1 MLETQD
7 HQIHQWYCL
16 YLYANQRMRKLFL
29 LVTCLFHH
37 VAITILCCY
46 QLTRASIHGCMATET
61 TTPIVNH
68 PPTPH
73 PILPTHPYPIPP
85 TYPHPIQPTYPPLP
99 YTTHPNPILPTYP
112 HPIPP
117 TYPYSK

>member
-7 HQIHQWYCL
+7 HQIHQWYYL

-29 LVTCLFHH
+29 FATCLFHH

-46 QLTRASIHGCMATET
+46 QLTRASIHGCMPTET

-68 PPTPH
+68 PPTHPH

-85 TYPHPIQPTYPPLP
+85 TYPHPIQTHPPTPTLYHPSQP
-99 YTTHPNPILPTYP
+99 YTTHLP
-112 HPIPP
+112 PP
-117 TYPYSK
+117 YTTNLPLL